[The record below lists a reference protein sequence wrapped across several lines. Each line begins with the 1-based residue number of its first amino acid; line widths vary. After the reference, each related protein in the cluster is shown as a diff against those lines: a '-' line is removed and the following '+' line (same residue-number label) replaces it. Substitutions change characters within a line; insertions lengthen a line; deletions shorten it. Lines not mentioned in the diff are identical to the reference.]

1 MAEVSVTPLDRGSI
15 RTDLNHI
22 VEGYSLA
29 SAADPDPEAPLGEGP
44 VYNLV
49 VDHPEAT
56 ILWDTGSHPDAGD
69 GYWPPELYAAFEHY
83 DADEHRVE
91 DDLAAAGYGLD
102 DVDAVIQSHLHMDHA
117 GGLYAFE
124 GRDVPVY
131 VHEEE
136 VKYAYYCA
144 KTDEGSHA
152 YIPDDFDR
160 DLDWRVVHR
169 DRQELLPGI
178 ELFRLPG
185 HTPGLMGMRLDTA
198 DGTLLVAGDEAY
210 VRENYDEEIPLG
222 AGLLH
227 DKRRWFD
234 SLRTLKEL
242 ERRHDATVICGH
254 DADDLARLRER

>member
-22 VEGYSLA
+22 VEGHSLA

-83 DADEHRVE
+83 DADEHRME

-169 DRQELLPGI
+169 DRRELLPGI
-178 ELFRLPG
+178 ELLRLPG
-185 HTPGLMGMRLDTA
+185 HTPGLMGMRLDTT